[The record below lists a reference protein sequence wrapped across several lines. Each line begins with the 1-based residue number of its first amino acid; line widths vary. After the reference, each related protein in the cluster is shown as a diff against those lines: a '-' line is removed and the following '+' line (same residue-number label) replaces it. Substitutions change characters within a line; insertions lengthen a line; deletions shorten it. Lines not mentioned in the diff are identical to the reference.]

1 MALRGRSGAAIR
13 ATGQSAGS
21 PFIAEEVGWRQKRQ
35 KGFHIQ
41 SSAGTV
47 VGIARPVGG
56 GHRPH
61 SDDNQSEKTSLVI
74 TIAIRR
80 ILTIDFH
87 LISRIGFLL
96 V

>member
-1 MALRGRSGAAIR
+1 MTLCGGSGAAIG

-21 PFIAEEVGWRQKRQ
+21 SFISEEVGWRQKRQ

-47 VGIARPVGG
+47 VTIARPVSS

-61 SDDNQSEKTSLVI
+61 SDDNQGEKTSLVV